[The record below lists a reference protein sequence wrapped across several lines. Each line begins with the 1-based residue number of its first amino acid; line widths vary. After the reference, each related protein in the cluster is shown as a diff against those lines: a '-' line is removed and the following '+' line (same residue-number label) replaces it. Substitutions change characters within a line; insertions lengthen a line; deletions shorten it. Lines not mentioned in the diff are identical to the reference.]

1 MRDKHEYE
9 RERIKNELLSMADPK
24 YKDFSAKLTPTVAPE
39 RVIGIRIPALR
50 KYAKQLY
57 KDGRAPV
64 ILNEENHEFFEEDN
78 LHAFLIE
85 QIKDVDVCI
94 AELDRFLPCIDNWA
108 TCDSLRPKAL
118 AERKDILISKI
129 YEWISS
135 EHEYTV
141 RFAIECLMLYFLDG
155 DFDEKYLALVASVKR
170 EEYYVKMMVAWYFAT
185 ALAKQWEQTL
195 PYLKEGK
202 LSEWVHKKTIQKACE
217 SYRITAEQKEYLKG
231 LKDIKYA
238 YKK

>member
-1 MRDKHEYE
+1 
-9 RERIKNELLSMADPK
+9 MADPK

-39 RVIGIRIPALR
+39 RIIGIRIPTLR
-50 KYAKQLY
+50 AYAKRLY
-57 KDGRAPV
+57 KDGRASA
-64 ILNEENHEFFEEDN
+64 IFTQEKHEYFEEYN

-85 QIKDVDVCI
+85 QIKDVSVCI
-94 AELDRFLPCIDNWA
+94 EELDRFLPHIDNWA

-118 AERKDILISKI
+118 TANKDVLLRKIS
-129 YEWISS
+129 EWINS

-141 RFAIECLMLYFLDG
+141 RFAIECLMLYYLDD

-170 EEYYVKMMVAWYFAT
+170 EEYYVKMMVAWYFST
-185 ALAKQWEQTL
+185 ALAKQWEQAL

-217 SYRITAEQKEYLKG
+217 SYRITAEQKNFLRNIN
-231 LKDIKYA
+231 IK
-238 YKK
+238 

>member
-1 MRDKHEYE
+1 
-9 RERIKNELLSMADPK
+9 MADPK

-39 RVIGIRIPALR
+39 RIIGIRIPTLR
-50 KYAKQLY
+50 AYAKRLY
-57 KDGRAPV
+57 KDERASA
-64 ILNEENHEFFEEDN
+64 IFTQEKHEYFEVDN

-85 QIKDVDVCI
+85 QIKDVSVCI
-94 AELDRFLPCIDNWA
+94 EELDRFLPRIDNWA

-118 AERKDILISKI
+118 ASNKDILLLKI
-129 YEWISS
+129 NEWINS

-141 RFAIECLMLYFLDG
+141 RFAIECLMLYYLDE
-155 DFDEKYLALVASVKR
+155 DFDKTYLELVATVKR
-170 EEYYVKMMVAWYFAT
+170 DEYYVKMMVAWYFAT
-185 ALAKQWEQTL
+185 ALAKQWDSAL
-195 PYLKEGK
+195 PYLEEHR
-202 LSEWVHKKTIQKACE
+202 LCEWVHQKTIQKACE

>member
-1 MRDKHEYE
+1 VRDKHEYE

-39 RVIGIRIPALR
+39 RIIGVRIPSLR
-50 KYAKQLY
+50 VYAKRLY
-57 KDGRAPV
+57 KDGRASA
-64 ILNEENHEFFEEDN
+64 IFTQEKHEYFEVDN

-85 QIKDVDVCI
+85 QIKDVSVCI
-94 AELDRFLPCIDNWA
+94 EELDRFLPRIDNWA

-118 AERKDILISKI
+118 TANKDVLLRKIS
-129 YEWISS
+129 EWINS

-141 RFAIECLMLYFLDG
+141 RFAIECLMLYYLDD
-155 DFDEKYLALVASVKR
+155 DFDEKYLSLVASVKR
-170 EEYYVKMMVAWYFAT
+170 EEYYVKMMVAWYFST
-185 ALAKQWEQTL
+185 ALAKQWEQAL

-217 SYRITAEQKEYLKG
+217 SYRITAEQKNFLRNIN
-231 LKDIKYA
+231 IK
-238 YKK
+238 